1 MPRKCYA
8 GFTLALHWAGASLVL
23 ITMPTLTA
31 NGIRIAFDT
40 AGDAKSTPVLLLHG
54 LGMQLTSWPDEF
66 VDGLVELGFYVIRF
80 DHRDCGLSTKFD
92 RAGKPNLVSNWL
104 RRWLRGWL
112 RGWLTSHLRLPA
124 RPVYRLDDMAD
135 DALGVLSALGIAR
148 AHLVGVSM
156 GGMVAQ
162 ILAARYPQRVLSLT
176 SIMSSSGK
184 RGLPGPAPAV
194 RQALLA
200 RPDDPNDV
208 DAIIDTAVALQRTI
222 GSPAYPTPEKQLR
235 RRAARALRRCYCPAG
250 VARQM
255 AAIAAA
261 PERGEL
267 LRAIQ
272 APTLVIHG
280 AADPLVPLA
289 CGEDTAAQIPGARL
303 EVIQGMGHDLPAQLN
318 ERMLALIDANA
329 RGKMAA
335 SSTPRLFVRQ

>member
-1 MPRKCYA
+1 
-8 GFTLALHWAGASLVL
+8 
-23 ITMPTLTA
+23 MPTLTA

-40 AGDAKSTPVLLLHG
+40 AGDAKSAPVLLVHG

-92 RAGKPNLVSNWL
+92 RAGKPNQAWNWL
-104 RRWLRGWL
+104 RGRLGGWL
-112 RGWLTSHLRLPA
+112 GGRLTSRLRLPA

-162 ILAARYPQRVLSLT
+162 ILAARHPQRVLSLT

-184 RGLPGPAPAV
+184 RGLPGPTPGA
-194 RQALLA
+194 RQALMQ
-200 RPDDPNDV
+200 RPADPNDV
-208 DAIIDTAVALQRTI
+208 DSIIEAAVALQQAI

-255 AAIAAA
+255 LAITSA

-267 LRAIQ
+267 LRSIAV
-272 APTLVIHG
+272 PTLVIHG

-289 CGEDTAAQIPGARL
+289 CGEDTAAQVPGARL
-303 EVIQGMGHDLPAQLN
+303 EVIEGMGHDLPVQLN

-329 RGKMAA
+329 RGKMTPD
-335 SSTPRLFVRQ
+335 STAHLYVRQ

>member
-1 MPRKCYA
+1 MPARAQGA
-8 GFTLALHWAGASLVL
+8 GFT
-23 ITMPTLTA
+23 TMPTLTA

-40 AGDAKSTPVLLLHG
+40 AGDAKSAPVLLVGG

-92 RAGKPNLVSNWL
+92 RAGKPNLAWNWL
-104 RRWLRGWL
+104 K
-112 RGWLTSHLRLPA
+112 SRLKLPMKPA
-124 RPVYRLDDMAD
+124 YHLDDMAA
-135 DALGVLSALGIAR
+135 DALGVLSALGVAR
-148 AHLVGVSM
+148 AHLVGVAM

-162 ILAARYPQRVLSLT
+162 ILAARHPQRVLSLT

-184 RGLPGPAPAV
+184 RGLPGPTPAA
-194 RQALLA
+194 RQALL
-200 RPDDPNDV
+200 RPPVDPNDV
-208 DAIIDTAVALQRTI
+208 DSIIDAAVALQQAI
-222 GSPAYPTPEKQLR
+222 GSPAYPTVEKQLR

-250 VARQM
+250 VVRQM
-255 AAIAAA
+255 LAVTSA
-261 PERGEL
+261 PERSEL
-267 LRAIQ
+267 LRAIE

-289 CGEDTAAQIPGARL
+289 CGEDTAAQVPGARL

-329 RGKMAA
+329 RGKMAS

>member
-1 MPRKCYA
+1 MLVPTRRH
-8 GFTLALHWAGASLVL
+8 FT
-23 ITMPTLTA
+23 TMPTLTA

-40 AGDAKSTPVLLLHG
+40 AGDAKSTPLLLVHG
-54 LGMQLTSWPDEF
+54 LGMQLTSWPEEF

-92 RAGKPNLVSNWL
+92 RAAKPNLAWNWL
-104 RRWLRGWL
+104 KARLKLPLR
-112 RGWLTSHLRLPA
+112 PA
-124 RPVYRLDDMAD
+124 YHLDDMAG
-135 DALGVLSALGIAR
+135 DALGVLSALGVAR

-162 ILAARYPQRVLSLT
+162 ILAARHPQRVLSLT

-184 RGLPGPAPAV
+184 RGLPGPTPGV
-194 RQALLA
+194 RQALA
-200 RPDDPNDV
+200 RRPASPNDA
-208 DAIIDTAVALQRTI
+208 DSILDTAVALQQAI

-250 VARQM
+250 VERQM
-255 AAIAAA
+255 LAITHA
-261 PERGEL
+261 PERSEL
-267 LRAIQ
+267 LRAIV

-280 AADPLVPLA
+280 ASDPLVPLA
-289 CGEDTAAQIPGARL
+289 CGEDTAAQVPGARL

-335 SSTPRLFVRQ
+335 SPTPRLFVRQ

>member
-1 MPRKCYA
+1 
-8 GFTLALHWAGASLVL
+8 
-23 ITMPTLTA
+23 MPTLTA

-40 AGDAKSTPVLLLHG
+40 AGDAKSTPVLLVHG

-80 DHRDCGLSTKFD
+80 DHRDSGLSTKFD
-92 RAGKPNLVSNWL
+92 RAGKPNRVWSWL
-104 RRWLRGWL
+104 KSQLK
-112 RGWLTSHLRLPA
+112 LPVA
-124 RPVYRLDDMAD
+124 PAYRLEDMAD
-135 DALGVLSALGIAR
+135 DALGVLSSLGVAR
-148 AHLVGVSM
+148 AHLVGVAM

-184 RGLPGPAPAV
+184 RGLPGPTPAV
-194 RQALLA
+194 RQALLR
-200 RPDDPNDV
+200 RPADPNDV
-208 DAIIDTAVALQRTI
+208 DSIIEAAISLQQAI

-250 VARQM
+250 TARQM
-255 AAIAAA
+255 RAVAAA
-261 PERGEL
+261 PERSEL
-267 LRAIQ
+267 LRAIL

-318 ERMLALIDANA
+318 ERMIALIDANA
-329 RGKMAA
+329 RGKMTPD
-335 SSTPRLFVRQ
+335 STPRLFVKQ

>member
-1 MPRKCYA
+1 
-8 GFTLALHWAGASLVL
+8 
-23 ITMPTLTA
+23 MPTLTA

-40 AGDAKSTPVLLLHG
+40 AGDAKSTPVLLVHG
-54 LGMQLTSWPDEF
+54 LGMQLTSWPEEF

-92 RAGKPNLVSNWL
+92 RGRKPNLVWNWL
-104 RRWLRGWL
+104 K
-112 RGWLTSHLRLPA
+112 SHLNLPA
-124 RPVYRLDDMAD
+124 RPVYRLDDMAE

-162 ILAARYPQRVLSLT
+162 ILAARYPQRTLSLT

-184 RGLPGPAPAV
+184 RGLPGPSPAV
-194 RQALLA
+194 RQALLR
-200 RPDDPNDV
+200 RPADPNDV
-208 DAIIDTAVALQRTI
+208 DSIIDTAVALQQAI

-235 RRAARALRRCYCPAG
+235 RRAARSLRRCYCPGG

-255 AAIAAA
+255 LAITSA
-261 PERGEL
+261 PERTEL
-267 LRAIQ
+267 LRSIGV
-272 APTLVIHG
+272 PTLVIHG

-329 RGKMAA
+329 RGKITPD
-335 SSTPRLFVRQ
+335 STPRLYVRQ